1 MTVLAT
7 RFPSRMHRETLP
19 YFFHYI
25 WKLKFSP
32 KIFVFQKTF
41 SKDWRE
47 KPHGFSVLAFGDI
60 SAWYLAN
67 RWSAK
72 FGQRNQSGKC
82 ERLRGCFQLPTILT
96 SFKVPY
102 MCLKPSEASD
112 LQKHLKPFK
121 GPMGQLSQLNV
132 GICAAA
138 GILSWQSMPG

>member
-19 YFFHYI
+19 HFFHYI
-25 WKLKFSP
+25 WKLKA
-32 KIFVFQKTF
+32 FQC
-41 SKDWRE
+41 
-47 KPHGFSVLAFGDI
+47 FSVLAFGDI
-60 SAWYLAN
+60 SAYLAN

-72 FGQRNQSGKC
+72 Y
-82 ERLRGCFQLPTILT
+82 ERKRILPV
-96 SFKVPY
+96 SNFDVQG
-102 MCLKPSEASD
+102 SRVAQAEASD
-112 LQKHLKPFK
+112 LHLKPSK